1 MALLGNLFQRKEGL
15 RSHGNLHT
23 HVYSC
28 FIQNSPKQRVYPGV
42 LQSMNGYT
50 VEHMYCVIHSVTETN
65 YRLKHAVTSMD
76 LRRIRLDEEKVS
88 REGLQHCVMFFTDS
102 LGMRKLWEGDQ
113 AWTVRD
119 WGVGGAGGVW
129 VWLWMFTWGSSVMMG
144 TFCTLM
150 YQCQYPGC
158 DMVNCFARC

>member
-1 MALLGNLFQRKEGL
+1 MASLGNRFSLTCSYHRTQPQPWHSWAIYSRES
-15 RSHGNLHT
+15 SHGNLHT

-28 FIQNSPKQRVYPGV
+28 FIQNSPKQRIYPAV

-88 REGLQHCVMFFTDS
+88 RKGLQHCVMFFTDS

-119 WGVGGAGGVW
+119 
-129 VWLWMFTWGSSVMMG
+129 
-144 TFCTLM
+144 
-150 YQCQYPGC
+150 
-158 DMVNCFARC
+158 